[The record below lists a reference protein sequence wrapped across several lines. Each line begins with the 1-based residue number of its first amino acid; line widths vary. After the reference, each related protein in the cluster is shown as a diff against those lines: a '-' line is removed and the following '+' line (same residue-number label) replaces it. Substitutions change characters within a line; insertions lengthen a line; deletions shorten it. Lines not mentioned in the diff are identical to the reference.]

1 MLLMKTFKAI
11 EKKAQLLGLPMQD
24 MFALLFG
31 LSLAMVLG
39 IVLNFFVPVTKY
51 YFFVVML
58 STVGAFFS
66 LKRINKSKHPSF
78 LFSYFSYRFLQTR
91 RIEIRNQKRVIKN

>member
-1 MLLMKTFKAI
+1 MKTFKAI

-51 YFFVVML
+51 YFMLVLL

-78 LFSYFSYRFLQTR
+78 LFSYLSYRFWQVR
-91 RIEIRNQKRVIKN
+91 SVEVGNQKRSIKN

>member
-1 MLLMKTFKAI
+1 MVSRVDRGPVANWWWTVDRWLLAAF
-11 EKKAQLLGLPMQD
+11 L
-24 MFALLFG
+24 AL
-31 LSLAMVLG
+31 MVLG

-51 YFFVVML
+51 YFFVVLL

-78 LFSYFSYRFLQTR
+78 LFSYFSYRFLQDR
-91 RIEIRNQKRVIKN
+91 KLGAWKYRQVIKN

>member
-1 MLLMKTFKAI
+1 MKTFKAI

-39 IVLNFFVPVTKY
+39 IVLNFFVPVTKF
-51 YFFVVML
+51 YFLAVLL

-78 LFSYFSYRFLQTR
+78 LFSYFSYRFLQDR
-91 RIEIRNQKRVIKN
+91 KVGVWKYRRVIKN

>member
-1 MLLMKTFKAI
+1 MKTFKAI

-31 LSLAMVLG
+31 LCLAMVVG

-51 YFFVVML
+51 YFFIVLL

-78 LFSYFSYRFLQTR
+78 LFSYVSYHFLQDR
-91 RIEIRNQKRVIKN
+91 KVGVWKYRQVIKT